1 MLKVTFFAH
10 EFLLE
15 KKKEAAALTLCA
27 DVKSRALIFF
37 FPLLFSAPTLSS
49 EVLYLLKYTKED
61 HGFPV
66 SP

>member
-1 MLKVTFFAH
+1 MLKVTFFSH

-27 DVKSRALIFF
+27 DVKSRPLIFF
-37 FPLLFSAPTLSS
+37 FLYSFLHQCCHQR
-49 EVLYLLKYTKED
+49 YLLKYTKED